1 MEATQAVSFHT
12 LAIDIIL
19 KNRFGSDPQ
28 AIDMRK
34 HLLKTAAAAAA
45 LVPDEYTSEVHNQIL
60 SLTTLGEK
68 QALNDDVIANAI
80 IASL

>member
-34 HLLKTAAAAAA
+34 HLLKTAAAA

-60 SLTTLGEK
+60 SLTTVGEK

>member
-1 MEATQAVSFHT
+1 
-12 LAIDIIL
+12 
-19 KNRFGSDPQ
+19 
-28 AIDMRK
+28 MRK
-34 HLLKTAAAAAA
+34 HLLKTAAA